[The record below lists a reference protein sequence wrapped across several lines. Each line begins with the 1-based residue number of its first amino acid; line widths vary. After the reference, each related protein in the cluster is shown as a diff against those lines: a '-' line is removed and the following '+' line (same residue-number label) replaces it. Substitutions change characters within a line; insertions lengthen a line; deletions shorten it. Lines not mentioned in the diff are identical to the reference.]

1 MPDLSSPWKAA
12 CRLLAG
18 TVAVVALVGVLV
30 WVYEIVG
37 YVREVNVE
45 NLVRPTG
52 VIDRALEFA
61 GYGFL
66 LGVLFVVVAALFGPR
81 ISILP
86 VLQRLPRWRYLD
98 RKQWYPVAFLVTLAN
113 RAGKAIENYLPVADR
128 RLNRAQRF
136 GIHNAA
142 WIWLFIGLILI
153 PSLTLGKEMN
163 VETVNMLGRYLAYGV
178 VAVGMDLIWGYT
190 GILGLCQSLF
200 FALGGYAL
208 GMHMAL
214 HGPLDGAGGDIPRA
228 LFVVS
233 SDVSGFELP
242 VFWYPFQPLFLA
254 LILGLLIP
262 GIVAF
267 IIGYFGFISRVRG
280 VYFAILTQAITL
292 AAWMVFC
299 RNDIRLCGTNGLTNF
314 EVLAGMD
321 LEEPNVK
328 LTLYVVTLVVLV
340 GVFLLCRYLVRS
352 RFGRILIAI
361 RDNEA
366 RVRFCGYKP
375 QYYKLFAF
383 TLAGVI
389 AGIGGMLY
397 VPQITT
403 FTPTYME
410 VFPSISI
417 VVWVALGG
425 RGTLFGAILGA
436 LGVNLAY
443 TYFTSSRLMFWG
455 LVKWNPDYWPFVL
468 GGMAIFVVLF
478 FPNGLMGLWHRITA
492 RQGQPAGL
500 EMQTVPAGA
509 AGETGESAPKAG
521 S

>member
-1 MPDLSSPWKAA
+1 MPDSNSSWKAA

-18 TVAVVALVGVLV
+18 TVAGAALVGVLV
-30 WVYEIVG
+30 WAFEIVG
-37 YVREVNVE
+37 YIREVNVE

-52 VIDRALEFA
+52 VIDRAQEFA
-61 GYGFL
+61 GYGLL
-66 LGVLFVVVAALFGPR
+66 LGVLFVVVAALFGPH

-98 RKQWYPVAFLVTLAN
+98 RKQWFPVAFLITVAN
-113 RAGKAIENYLPVADR
+113 RAGAAIENYLPAADR
-128 RLNRAQRF
+128 RLDRAQRF
-136 GIHNAA
+136 SVRHAA
-142 WIWLFIGLILI
+142 RIWLFVGLILI
-153 PSLTLGKEMN
+153 PGLTLIQEMN
-163 VETVNMLGRYLAYGV
+163 VETVNMLGRYLAYAV

-214 HGPLDGAGGDIPRA
+214 HGPLDGEGIPRA
-228 LFVVS
+228 LYVVS
-233 SDVSGFELP
+233 SDVSGFQLP
-242 VFWYPFQPLFLA
+242 VFWHPFRPLVLA

-267 IIGYFGFISRVRG
+267 VIGFFGFISRVRG

-328 LTLYVVTLVVLV
+328 LALYVVTLVVLV

-410 VFPSISI
+410 VFPSIFI
-417 VVWVALGG
+417 VVWVAVGG
-425 RGTLFGAILGA
+425 RGTLSGAILGA
-436 LGVNLAY
+436 LVVNLAY
-443 TYFTSSRLMFWG
+443 TYFTSSRPLFWG
-455 LVKWNPDYWPFVL
+455 LVRWNPDYWPFVL
-468 GGMAIFVVLF
+468 GGLAIVVVLF
-478 FPNGLMGLWHRITA
+478 FPNGLMGLWHRLTA
-492 RQGQPAGL
+492 RQGQPVGL
-500 EMQTVPAGA
+500 EMQAVPPGA
-509 AGETGESAPKAG
+509 AGKTGESSPEAG